1 MIRRAFLTL
10 TLGALLSG
18 CFFSLDGSLVDKKR
32 DAGARDASIEAK
44 PGWDQLP
51 GEGPPPSEGG
61 AVDQTPSDRFTSK
74 VDHRPQ
80 GG

>member
-1 MIRRAFLTL
+1 MMRRALLALTL
-10 TLGALLSG
+10 CAPLAG

-32 DAGARDASIEAK
+32 DAGARELSSDARPKDHRLESA
-44 PGWDQLP
+44 P
-51 GEGPPPSEGG
+51 GEGSVLDRTTG
-61 AVDQTPSDRFTSK
+61 DQFTPK